1 MAVKRKKIL
10 ELYDYGDGLSIRRIS
25 ELLGSSRNTVRR
37 VIDRA
42 GELGI
47 TKEVLA
53 TESAAGI
60 DALFRDAGGSDDG
73 RFAPIDYAYVA
84 KELDERGVNRKLLW
98 KEYCQES
105 AQLGQT
111 PYQYSQF
118 YELFRQ
124 WSGKSNVTVRLVHKP
139 GYACQV
145 DWALSIKTDNDQ
157 STSTTPAALWPTL
170 LVTCL
175 DMVQSPYRLQNR
187 S

>member
-10 ELYDYGDGLSIRRIS
+10 ELYDYGDGLSIRKIS
-25 ELLGSSRNTVRR
+25 ELLGSSRNTVRK
-37 VIDRA
+37 VIDKA

-60 DALFRDAGGSDDG
+60 DDDG

-84 KELDERGVNRKLLW
+84 KEPDRRGMNRKLLW

-118 YELFRQ
+118 CELFRQ

-145 DWALSIKTDNDQ
+145 DWSLSIKTDNGRGLPARC
-157 STSTTPAALWPTL
+157 SPRSRASRPRRITS
-170 LVTCL
+170 
-175 DMVQSPYRLQNR
+175 S
-187 S
+187 